1 VSKKTCVC
9 TRKGYRVKVL
19 VVGSGGREHA
29 LVWKLAQSPHIRKLY
44 CAPGNAGSR
53 QQAEN
58 VPIAVDDI
66 AGLRDFALEQGI
78 DLTVVGPELPLALG
92 ITDAFA
98 ACNLRIFGPTQAA
111 AQLETSKAFA
121 KRFMWDEG
129 IPTAEAA
136 IFDDMAVAQDYI
148 RWHDAPLVVKA
159 DGLAAGKGVTVCQTR
174 AEALQAVQQAMQAK
188 VFGEAGCR
196 VVLEELL
203 QGEEVSFHVLV
214 DGEQVFPLA
223 AAQDHKRIYDGDGGP
238 NTGGMG
244 AYSPTPAMTATL
256 HQRIM
261 AEIIEPTVRGMAARG
276 TPYRGVLY
284 AGLMI
289 VAERPYVIEFNARFG
304 DPETQ
309 PLLVRLHNDLLP
321 LLDGVARGHVGDL
334 YAEYCADAAVCVV
347 MAAAG
352 YPGVYATGV
361 PIVGVEESARL
372 ENTWVFHAGTDVQAG
387 RLVTSGGR
395 VLGVTTRAAS
405 LASAVTQAYHAVAQ
419 IQWPGVQYRRDI
431 GHRALQRVSA

>member
-1 VSKKTCVC
+1 
-9 TRKGYRVKVL
+9 VKVL

-29 LVWKLAQSPHIRKLY
+29 LAWKLAQSPHITKLY

-58 VPIAVDDI
+58 VPIAVEDI
-66 AGLRDFALEQGI
+66 AGLRSFALEQAI

-92 ITDAFA
+92 ITDAFVER
-98 ACNLRIFGPTQAA
+98 NLRVFGPTQAA

-121 KRFMWDEG
+121 KRFMWAEG

-148 RWHDAPLVVKA
+148 RWHDGPLVVKA

-174 AEALQAVQQAMQAK
+174 EEALRAVQQVMQAK
-188 VFGEAGCR
+188 VFGDAGRC
-196 VVLEELL
+196 VVLEEFLA
-203 QGEEVSFHVLV
+203 GEEASFHVLV
-214 DGEQVFPLA
+214 DGEKVLPLA
-223 AAQDHKRIYDGDGGP
+223 AAQDHKRVYDEDRGP

-244 AYSPTPAMTATL
+244 AYSPAPVITAAL

-261 AEIIEPTVRGMAARG
+261 SEIIQPTVRGMAARG
-276 TPYRGVLY
+276 APYRGVLY

-289 VAERPYVIEFNARFG
+289 VDERPYVVEFNARFG

-309 PLLVRLHNDLLP
+309 PLVVRLHNDLLP
-321 LLDGVARGHVGDL
+321 LLDGVARGHLGDL
-334 YAEYCADAAVCVV
+334 QVEYLTDAAVCVV
-347 MAAAG
+347 MAVAG
-352 YPGVYATGV
+352 YPEAYAKGAL
-361 PIVGVEESARL
+361 IIGVEESERL

-405 LASAVTQAYHAVAQ
+405 LASAVRHAYHAVAQ
-419 IQWPGVQYRRDI
+419 IQWPGVHYRRDI
-431 GHRALQRVSA
+431 GQRALQRVSA

>member
-1 VSKKTCVC
+1 
-9 TRKGYRVKVL
+9 VKVL

-29 LVWKLAQSPHIRKLY
+29 LAWKLAQSPHITKLY

-66 AGLRDFALEQGI
+66 AGLRSFALEQAI

-98 ACNLRIFGPTQAA
+98 ERHLRVFGPTQAA

-121 KRFMWDEG
+121 KRFMWAEG

-148 RWHDAPLVVKA
+148 RWHDGPLVVKA

-174 AEALQAVQQAMQAK
+174 AEALRAVQQAMQAK
-188 VFGEAGCR
+188 VFGGAGRC
-196 VVLEELL
+196 VVLEEFLA
-203 QGEEVSFHVLV
+203 GEEASFHVLV
-214 DGEQVFPLA
+214 DGEKVLPLA
-223 AAQDHKRIYDGDGGP
+223 AAQDYKRVYDEDRGP

-244 AYSPTPAMTATL
+244 AYSPVPVITAAL

-261 AEIIEPTVRGMAARG
+261 SEIIRPTVRGMAARG

-289 VAERPYVIEFNARFG
+289 VDERPYVVEFNARFG

-309 PLLVRLHNDLLP
+309 PLVVRLHNDLLP
-321 LLDGVARGHVGDL
+321 LLDGVARGHLGDL
-334 YAEYCADAAVCVV
+334 EVECHADAAVCVV

-352 YPGVYATGV
+352 YPEVYDKGA
-361 PIVGVEESARL
+361 PIIGVEESERL

-395 VLGVTTRAAS
+395 VLGVTTRADS
-405 LASAVTQAYHAVAQ
+405 LASAIRHVYHAVEQ
-419 IQWPGVQYRRDI
+419 IQWPGVHYRRDI
-431 GHRALQRVSA
+431 GQRALQRVSA